1 LDFRQERG
9 RGVKSLRALYHLA
22 RADFLQRTRSY
33 GFLITLG
40 ITLYVG
46 CFFIP
51 PNHSSYATMTIG
63 DHRGLYNSAYL
74 GSLMALLI
82 SPVIGF
88 CCAAALSVAAVP
100 VREVSGVSMPEVA
113 SGDNKELRLNGMG
126 LRTKFFIKIYV
137 AGLYLG
143 HKEKDAAK
151 ILAEFRAEL
160 KKVAAGQ

>member
-1 LDFRQERG
+1 M
-9 RGVKSLRALYHLA
+9 KTWRALYHLA

-33 GFLITLG
+33 GFLVTLG

-82 SPVIGF
+82 SPF
-88 CCAAALSVAAVP
+88 LSLA
-100 VREVSGVSMPEVA
+100 G
-113 SGDNKELRLNGMG
+113 KG
-126 LRTKFFIKIYV
+126 LRN
-137 AGLYLG
+137 
-143 HKEKDAAK
+143 EKPARTLSSGA
-151 ILAEFRAEL
+151 R
-160 KKVAAGQ
+160 